1 MCVCVGTH
9 QPQCTYAGSLS
20 YHEGAGGG
28 AQVVLSVH
36 KQLSTVGILPSFY
49 APRACALI
57 GNNHEENVR
66 IGDKLCQVPGKQY
79 TQFWEWLEAR

>member
-1 MCVCVGTH
+1 MHICRE
-9 QPQCTYAGSLS
+9 SLL
-20 YHEGAGGG
+20 HEGAGGG
-28 AQVVLSVH
+28 AQVILSVH
-36 KQLSTVGILPSFY
+36 KQLSTMGILPSFY

-79 TQFWEWLEAR
+79 TQF